1 MGKNLGQIAKVNV
14 KFKYFQILEVFL
26 KNFEIFLDN
35 SSNHIFI
42 AFFGNF
48 SQIFFCV
55 LMSVNF
61 WYNTYNLKRQINPNY
76 LFAQPMSN
84 EYGDHVT
91 RLDQWGLEESINRN
105 DPKSCNKLR
114 PIESQ
119 ESGSNWVRH
128 KKKLLFFSPWC
139 RMGKS

>member
-1 MGKNLGQIAKVNV
+1 M
-14 KFKYFQILEVFL
+14 
-26 KNFEIFLDN
+26 DN

-119 ESGSNWVRH
+119 ESGSDWVRH
-128 KKKLLFFSPWC
+128 KKKLFFLFFTVVQN
-139 RMGKS
+139 GKILRIFQPKKKLFLFFISSIDYVK